1 MKSKNAFKR
10 TICFLLI
17 LASVALT
24 NITPV
29 YASQDLP
36 SDIESNLDSFFYYME
51 IGDEQV
57 YDYIDSSNEE
67 IYDNVQQYMGDIDIS
82 YKIISSEENDGIY
95 TVKIEIDASGNDWN
109 VEGFSA
115 QFEFQEQDSSYKIV
129 NTTLF
134 DIIGTKGVTKF
145 VFSIFGI
152 VVGILFLV
160 GMLFVIAIIVVIIF
174 IVHNKNK
181 KNNLNK
187 I

>member
-17 LASVALT
+17 LASIALC

-57 YDYIDSSNEE
+57 YDYID
-67 IYDNVQQYMGDIDIS
+67 
-82 YKIISSEENDGIY
+82 
-95 TVKIEIDASGNDWN
+95 A
-109 VEGFSA
+109 
-115 QFEFQEQDSSYKIV
+115 SYKIV

-134 DIIGTKGVTKF
+134 DIIGAKGVTKF

-160 GMLFVIAIIVVIIF
+160 GILFVIAIIVVIIV

>member
-17 LASVALT
+17 LVSIALS
-24 NITPV
+24 NITSV

-57 YDYIDSSNEE
+57 YDYID
-67 IYDNVQQYMGDIDIS
+67 
-82 YKIISSEENDGIY
+82 
-95 TVKIEIDASGNDWN
+95 A
-109 VEGFSA
+109 
-115 QFEFQEQDSSYKIV
+115 SYKIV

-134 DIIGTKGVTKF
+134 DIIGTKGVTK
-145 VFSIFGI
+145 ST
-152 VVGILFLV
+152 
-160 GMLFVIAIIVVIIF
+160 IVVIIV

>member
-17 LASVALT
+17 LVSIALS

-57 YDYIDSSNEE
+57 YDYID
-67 IYDNVQQYMGDIDIS
+67 
-82 YKIISSEENDGIY
+82 
-95 TVKIEIDASGNDWN
+95 ASH
-109 VEGFSA
+109 
-115 QFEFQEQDSSYKIV
+115 KIV

-134 DIIGTKGVTKF
+134 DIIETRGDTRAT
-145 VFSIFGI
+145 
-152 VVGILFLV
+152 
-160 GMLFVIAIIVVIIF
+160 IIVMIVID
-174 IVHNKNK
+174 HDKNK
-181 KNNLNK
+181 KNSSNK

>member
-17 LASVALT
+17 LVSIALC

-57 YDYIDSSNEE
+57 YDYID
-67 IYDNVQQYMGDIDIS
+67 
-82 YKIISSEENDGIY
+82 
-95 TVKIEIDASGNDWN
+95 ASH
-109 VEGFSA
+109 
-115 QFEFQEQDSSYKIV
+115 KIV

-134 DIIGTKGVTKF
+134 DIIGAKGVTKF

-160 GMLFVIAIIVVIIF
+160 GILFVIAIIVVIIV